1 MQIKSLLGRSI
12 LDRGRIP
19 ALEQMFPPLLF
30 QLSLRAFGYLSSF
43 AIVFTPYAFTFVF
56 LLFRGNFLR
65 LSLRSQLFFL
75 RFSISVY
82 SEPDE
87 TKIAQRNFR
96 KLNDKRRF
104 LAHFQT
110 TFPGSALSKQFLS
123 TAYSGKTW

>member
-43 AIVFTPYAFTFVF
+43 AVVFTPYAFTFVF
-56 LLFRGNFLR
+56 LLFRGNFLP

-87 TKIAQRNFR
+87 IAQRNFR
-96 KLNDKRRF
+96 KFNDKRRF

-110 TFPGSALSKQFLS
+110 TFPGSALSKQLLS